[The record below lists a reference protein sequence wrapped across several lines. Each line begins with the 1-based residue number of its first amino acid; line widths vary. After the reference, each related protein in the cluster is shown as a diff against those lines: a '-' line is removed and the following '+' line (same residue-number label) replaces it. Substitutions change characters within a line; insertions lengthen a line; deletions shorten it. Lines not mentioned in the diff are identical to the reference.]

1 MIEIDDYFECS
12 SHSDERVY
20 GAVCKSVDEHICDG
34 SSTQSNLQFPVTC
47 RDLEWCDYFCGEACD
62 EGSGGICMLNLV
74 SNMRT
79 TCERISSH
87 VEQLYGDPAL
97 NDGSHRLH
105 LTSASSTTGSTTTI
119 TTIKPSVEGCGNYFI
134 CGWCKGDCLISVV
147 QEYFF
152 NVFNDEIPSDRPMIS
167 PAVNVKYSL
176 FVQPVEMCDTFG
188 MLSSKAEL
196 FKGMRPGEGKE
207 LVTSSSSS
215 SSSSSYFHEPGMFA
229 RVSSVLI
236 MLPAIVVTLMLLVR
250 YLFRRRII
258 IAATAGSQMN
268 HDNNDSSSING
279 GSSGS
284 KYMGVFSSSDDD
296 DDIDDTS
303 TTFKFC
309 MEERKYNNVKQ
320 YSNF

>member
-1 MIEIDDYFECS
+1 
-12 SHSDERVY
+12 
-20 GAVCKSVDEHICDG
+20 
-34 SSTQSNLQFPVTC
+34 
-47 RDLEWCDYFCGEACD
+47 
-62 EGSGGICMLNLV
+62 LNLV

-105 LTSASSTTGSTTTI
+105 LTSASSTSGSTTTI
-119 TTIKPSVEGCGNYFI
+119 QSSVEGCGNYFI

-152 NVFNDEIPSDRPMIS
+152 NVFNDEIPSDRPTIS

-188 MLSSKAEL
+188 MLSSKAKL

-207 LVTSSSSS
+207 LVISSSS
-215 SSSSSYFHEPGMFA
+215 SSSSSYFHEPGMLA

-258 IAATAGSQMN
+258 ITTTSQMDY
-268 HDNNDSSSING
+268 DNSDSSING

-284 KYMGVFSSSDDD
+284 KYMGVFSSEED

-303 TTFKFC
+303 TFKYS
-309 MEERKYNNVKQ
+309 MEERKKYKVKQ

>member
-188 MLSSKAEL
+188 MLSSEAKL

-215 SSSSSYFHEPGMFA
+215 SSSSSFHEPGMLA

-258 IAATAGSQMN
+258 ITTTSQMDY
-268 HDNNDSSSING
+268 DNSDSSING

-284 KYMGVFSSSDDD
+284 KYMGVFSSEED

-303 TTFKFC
+303 TFKYS
-309 MEERKYNNVKQ
+309 MEERKKYKVKQ